1 MADDVPP
8 ATDDEPSATPS
19 RTVDVASLKGLA
31 HPLRIQILETISRYG
46 PQTAAMLAERLGES
60 TGSTSYHLRQ
70 LAKHEFVRE
79 VEDRGTKR
87 ERWWERP
94 RGMLTIVTRELAD
107 NPATRDA
114 AQLVSREFEHNRAA
128 ALADFME
135 HGWFQEPAEWSD
147 AAEVSTSNIRLTAD
161 QLAEFSRSVVE
172 FIGQSIE
179 RLRAAGVQEGA
190 RPVQVHF
197 NAFPLGDGRP
207 SAPAFPTASSKET

>member
-1 MADDVPP
+1 MTENAPP
-8 ATDDEPSATPS
+8 RPPH
-19 RTVDVASLKGLA
+19 RTVDVASLRGLA

-70 LAKHEFVRE
+70 LAKHEFIRE
-79 VEDRGTKR
+79 VEGRGTKR
-87 ERWWERP
+87 ERWWDRP
-94 RGMLTIVTRELAD
+94 QGMLTVVTRELAD
-107 NPATRDA
+107 DPATREA

-135 HGWFQEPAEWSD
+135 HGWFEESAEWSD
-147 AAEVSTSNIRLTAD
+147 AAEVSTSNVRLTAE

-172 FIGQSIE
+172 YIGQAVE

-190 RPVQVHF
+190 RPVQIHF
-197 NAFPLGDGRP
+197 NAFPLGGRRSPASP
-207 SAPAFPTASSKET
+207 SDTTST